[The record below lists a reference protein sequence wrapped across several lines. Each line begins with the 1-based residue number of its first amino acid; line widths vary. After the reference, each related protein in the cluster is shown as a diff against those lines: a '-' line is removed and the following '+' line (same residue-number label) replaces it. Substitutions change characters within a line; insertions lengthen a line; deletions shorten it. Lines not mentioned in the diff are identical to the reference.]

1 MVFQT
6 SFLES
11 DHIPVQTLCRESTE
25 EKQAADRGGKSRQ
38 MRKVIQPG
46 RIDVGPWGLNAA
58 VPPSICF
65 LSYAGCWQE
74 LMPEPVRNAQGLT
87 LNFGKVSVQFKWLY
101 ICMSVSNFLCFSSH
115 PGSTASSLCVLGQD
129 PQTVLPI
136 AHIEKPVQG
145 C

>member
-1 MVFQT
+1 
-6 SFLES
+6 
-11 DHIPVQTLCRESTE
+11 
-25 EKQAADRGGKSRQ
+25 

-58 VPPSICF
+58 VPPRICF

-101 ICMSVSNFLCFSSH
+101 ICISVSNFLCFSSD

-136 AHIEKPVQG
+136 AHIEKLVQG